1 MVNSC
6 CFVLFLF
13 LFYITL
19 FNFFFVFWWGGG
31 VTSPYLA
38 FWDRNDTVNN
48 TWASMSLWSY
58 SALYRTVHTYSNWT
72 GNSCLLQLLPQ
83 EAFKNKEVNRTI
95 KRQRGYTESVDVSIV
110 TVLAS
115 IMSCKLWSCSIVTY
129 WRILILVD
137 LFRICLLSR
146 VEICSLQRGFRYIEV
161 LSHTFYSNFG
171 RAEEYRSIYRGR

>member
-1 MVNSC
+1 MNLQKNDQNICYIEGWLTVA
-6 CFVLFLF
+6 VLFYFCSYFIL
-13 LFYITL
+13 LYLI
-19 FNFFFVFWWGGG
+19 FFFFFW
-31 VTSPYLA
+31 
-38 FWDRNDTVNN
+38 
-48 TWASMSLWSY
+48 WASMSLWSY

-83 EAFKNKEVNRTI
+83 EAFKKKELSRTI
-95 KRQRGYTESVDVSIV
+95 KRQRGYSESVDVSIV